1 MATFNLVL
9 RIKFKISCMHSKKK
23 ITSDYFSKKK
33 NTTVYYVLGYGID
46 NTIFHLVCYL
56 TDRDVSNVSE
66 I

>member
-1 MATFNLVL
+1 
-9 RIKFKISCMHSKKK
+9 MHSKKK